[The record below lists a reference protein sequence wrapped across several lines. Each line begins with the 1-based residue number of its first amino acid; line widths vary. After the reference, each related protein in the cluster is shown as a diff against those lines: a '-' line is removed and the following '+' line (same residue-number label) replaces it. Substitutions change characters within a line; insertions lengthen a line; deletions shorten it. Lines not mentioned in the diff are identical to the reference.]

1 MKVEIMNKEELL
13 NEITVLIN
21 EYGSTTSINPSVLEF
36 LSETDL
42 VEMKKSLIESK
53 KHHLD
58 DKEWLQQFKKEL

>member
-1 MKVEIMNKEELL
+1 MSKKDLL
-13 NEITVLIN
+13 EEITVLLN
-21 EYGSTTSINPSVLEF
+21 QYGKPSSINPAVLEF

-42 VEMKKSLIESK
+42 EEIKASLIESK